1 MKGND
6 LIDQIEKD
14 LLDDTDAEEALEEED
29 DEESLESCSE
39 EEKAFI
45 EGWKKAY

>member
-14 LLDDTDAEEALEEED
+14 LVEDLEAEESIEEED
-29 DEESLESCSE
+29 DDALESCSE
-39 EEKAFI
+39 EEKAFL
-45 EGWKKAY
+45 EGWKRAY